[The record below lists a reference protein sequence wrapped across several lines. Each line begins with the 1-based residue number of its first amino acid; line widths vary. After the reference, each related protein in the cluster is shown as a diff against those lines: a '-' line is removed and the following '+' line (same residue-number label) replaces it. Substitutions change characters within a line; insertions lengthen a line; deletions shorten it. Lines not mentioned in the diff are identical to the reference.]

1 MPPGAPVRA
10 PQNVSAASV
19 TAPGAGV
26 GPMAPVPPGTHGTVA
41 GTAPQSGVPAT
52 YGAQG
57 SMPAHPASGAQGAV
71 PTASATH
78 GTQASVPAH
87 PTSGSVAPHTASY
100 GAQDTAS
107 SAFGTPS
114 GEESS
119 SASAPFAGRAPA
131 TQSGQGALA
140 PTGRVATVT
149 LSPTEAPAHAGPSSP
164 NLPTASGTHPFGAT
178 PPPVSV
184 PSIAQSLHEGAYHP
198 TGAASHP
205 APEAAHSSARPLLPG
220 LSAHTASEAVAP
232 AAVPAGR
239 EDAPRGDVEER
250 VAALWRER
258 LGLDFVGREENFL
271 EIGGNSLT
279 AAQLLN
285 QVRDTF
291 GVQLPLAALFEAPTV
306 AGIAQ
311 RLEPLLRQAPQAQVS
326 VELPLVPLPRTREL
340 ALSFVQERV
349 WRLEQHLPGLSAY
362 NIPFVLRL
370 DGVVEA
376 EILERGIQ
384 EIVHRHEA
392 LRTTYDVV
400 DGRPVQRFH
409 AHVRIP
415 LTRVDLRGPL
425 ETREAEALRIAR
437 EDAAAPFDLVNGPV
451 MRSTLVRLD
460 THVHMLVV
468 SIHHIVCDTLS
479 VALFVQELG
488 QLYDAFIQGRPSPL
502 PPLPIQYADFGQ
514 WQRQSIA
521 EARLPEQ
528 EQWWRQ
534 RLAGMP
540 RQIDLP
546 TDRPRTAHS
555 RTLNSARM
563 TMELPPALA
572 RELSAFSRREGFTPY
587 MTVLAAWQTLLHR
600 YSGQTDLIVGT
611 PIANRTRPELFPL
624 IGYVAH
630 SAAFRTRFVGEP
642 TFRDM
647 LAQIR
652 EEVNDA
658 QARPDVPFEYL
669 VEALVPGKDIGKGR
683 MADSVFVFH
692 SGVSAGAMTLELKGM
707 RGSLVEVPGTPVQ
720 WGATLA
726 DLTLVLSESPGR
738 LHGVLE
744 YATELFDAAFAEH
757 FMAHFQVLLSAALS
771 KPDTQVS
778 RLPLSTE
785 AERRAWPTPR
795 TVAGF
800 TSVPALLADRRARQ
814 ADAIAVS
821 RGDAHW
827 TWGQLG
833 TQVRTL
839 AERLRS
845 LGVKDG
851 APVAVSL
858 RPSPEKL
865 IALWAVLEAGGA
877 VVTLSPTDLG
887 EVSLYAPEGAR
898 VPVLVTSRELVASV
912 RVEASRTLYVEDV
925 ATPSEASIP
934 EVPGRDGAD
943 TLAWLLPMG
952 AGQPAWALG
961 HLELSEFFVAL
972 DARLSPTDGGAWL
985 SAGEAAADRPDL
997 EALWA
1002 LSRGLRVVFPSEQVT
1017 ARLVNLGGA
1026 GRRAK
1031 AMDLSLIYFANDE
1044 DTLTGPKYEL
1054 LIEGSKFAD
1063 ANGFSAVWTPERHF
1077 ASFGGLY
1084 PQPAVVA
1091 AGVATVTKNLRLR
1104 SGSVVLPLHDPLLI
1118 AEQWSVVDNLS
1129 QGRVGM
1135 SVATGWH

>member
-1 MPPGAPVRA
+1 R
-10 PQNVSAASV
+10 
-19 TAPGAGV
+19 
-26 GPMAPVPPGTHGTVA
+26 
-41 GTAPQSGVPAT
+41 
-52 YGAQG
+52 
-57 SMPAHPASGAQGAV
+57 
-71 PTASATH
+71 
-78 GTQASVPAH
+78 
-87 PTSGSVAPHTASY
+87 
-100 GAQDTAS
+100 
-107 SAFGTPS
+107 
-114 GEESS
+114 E
-119 SASAPFAGRAPA
+119 
-131 TQSGQGALA
+131 ALA
-140 PTGRVATVT
+140 
-149 LSPTEAPAHAGPSSP
+149 
-164 NLPTASGTHPFGAT
+164 
-178 PPPVSV
+178 
-184 PSIAQSLHEGAYHP
+184 
-198 TGAASHP
+198 
-205 APEAAHSSARPLLPG
+205 
-220 LSAHTASEAVAP
+220 
-232 AAVPAGR
+232 
-239 EDAPRGDVEER
+239 
-250 VAALWRER
+250 
-258 LGLDFVGREENFL
+258 
-271 EIGGNSLT
+271 
-279 AAQLLN
+279 
-285 QVRDTF
+285 
-291 GVQLPLAALFEAPTV
+291 LPL
-306 AGIAQ
+306 
-311 RLEPLLRQAPQAQVS
+311 
-326 VELPLVPLPRTREL
+326 
-340 ALSFVQERV
+340 
-349 WRLEQHLPGLSAY
+349 
-362 NIPFVLRL
+362 
-370 DGVVEA
+370 
-376 EILERGIQ
+376 
-384 EIVHRHEA
+384 
-392 LRTTYDVV
+392 
-400 DGRPVQRFH
+400 
-409 AHVRIP
+409 
-415 LTRVDLRGPL
+415 
-425 ETREAEALRIAR
+425 
-437 EDAAAPFDLVNGPV
+437 
-451 MRSTLVRLD
+451 
-460 THVHMLVV
+460 
-468 SIHHIVCDTLS
+468 
-479 VALFVQELG
+479 
-488 QLYDAFIQGRPSPL
+488 
-502 PPLPIQYADFGQ
+502 QYADFGQ
-514 WQRQSIA
+514 WQRQSLA

-555 RTLNSARM
+555 TLDSARM
-563 TMELPPALA
+563 TMEMPAALA
-572 RELSAFSRREGFTPY
+572 RELSAFAKREGFTPY

-630 SAAFRTRFVGEP
+630 SAAFRTRFAGEP

-692 SGVSAGAMTLELKGM
+692 SGVSAGAMTLELQGM

-757 FMAHFQVLLSAALS
+757 FMAHFQVLLSAAIS

-814 ADAIAVS
+814 SDAVAVS
-821 RGDAHW
+821 RGDEHW
-827 TWGQLG
+827 TWARLG

-839 AERLRS
+839 AARLRS

-877 VVTLSPTDLG
+877 VVALSPTDLG

-934 EVPGRDGAD
+934 EVPGRGESD

-972 DARLSPTDGGAWL
+972 DARFSPTDGGAWL

-1091 AGVATVTKNLRLR
+1091 AGIATVTKNLRLR

-1129 QGRVGM
+1129 QGRVGI
-1135 SVATGWH
+1135 SVATGWHVHDFTFAPGNYEDRRNILLKNLKTLRALWRGEKVTRPAGAGTTVELSLRPKPVQKELPVWLTATVNPETFRLAGELGAGVLTGLMSHSLEELKPKVALYREAWRRNGHPGRGHITV